1 MLKCY
6 FSDSSLLAA
15 KLGLVVVHSPKHIYR
30 R

>member
-1 MLKCY
+1 
-6 FSDSSLLAA
+6 LLAA